1 MVGWFNFQLKP
12 YECMGK
18 EIFEL
23 RYALKNLI
31 FIARDFLPIMKIG
44 KGYPETFTYTLGV
57 ERVWK

>member
-1 MVGWFNFQLKP
+1 
-12 YECMGK
+12 MGK

-57 ERVWK
+57 ERV